1 MKKCVKIREM
11 LFKNWK
17 WLFENTNQT
26 PQKVQK
32 IRSSNLFFIFY
43 SLLKFY
49 FLILYLYLLKFCC
62 ASDSPFQPFSS
73 GLRFALKKSFKSVF
87 ATLLLT
93 RLLVSTFTLCFYL
106 MGSEICSPQPFSRF
120 TIFWCGWWFML
131 LSLKKKINI
140 HQLLKKKKK
149 KS

>member
-1 MKKCVKIREM
+1 MKKCVKMREM

-32 IRSSNLFFIFY
+32 IRSSNLFLIFY

-73 GLRFALKKSFKSVF
+73 SLRFALKKSFKSVF

-93 RLLVSTFTLCFYL
+93 RLLVSTFTLCFIWWGVKYVVHNHL
-106 MGSEICSPQPFSRF
+106 LDSPDSDVAGGLCFCLF
-120 TIFWCGWWFML
+120 FFFFFIIIF
-131 LSLKKKINI
+131 K
-140 HQLLKKKKK
+140 
-149 KS
+149 

>member
-1 MKKCVKIREM
+1 MKKCVKMREM

-73 GLRFALKKSFKSVF
+73 SLRFALKKSFKSVF

-93 RLLVSTFTLCFYL
+93 RLPVSTFTLCFIWWGVKYVVHNHFHDSPNSDAV
-106 MGSEICSPQPFSRF
+106 GS
-120 TIFWCGWWFML
+120 
-131 LSLKKKINI
+131 LSFC
-140 HQLLKKKKK
+140 LLKKERKKTNIH
-149 KS
+149 